1 SLPDYMLPSAIV
13 PLKALPMT
21 TNGKVDRRA
30 LPLLEPR
37 AAQARR
43 FGVAPHT
50 EAERGLA
57 AIWCDL
63 LGVDRVDVDDNFFE
77 AGGHSLPM
85 VRLPARTRSATCA
98 RL

>member
-1 SLPDYMLPSAIV
+1 M
-13 PLKALPMT
+13 
-21 TNGKVDRRA
+21 
-30 LPLLEPR
+30 LEPR

-77 AGGHSLPM
+77 AGGHSLLM
-85 VRLPARTRSATCA
+85 VRLQARIRGAFGLDLPMMELFQAPTIRAQA
-98 RL
+98 RLVTAGTQVTYERSV